1 MIDLF
6 EKNPCDN
13 AMVASILLAQAGLS
27 VMELNG
33 CCGYCPVEIEEFR
46 IDVKGIEIKSNGK
59 TYFLR
64 ANLQEMKPT

>member
-6 EKNPCDN
+6 EENPCDN
-13 AMVASILLAQAGLS
+13 ALVASILLAQAGLS
-27 VMELNG
+27 VMALNG
-33 CCGYCPVEIEEFR
+33 CCGDCPVEIEEFR

-64 ANLQEMKPT
+64 VGLQGSKE